1 MKNGQKYKSSFI
13 SRFSPKSGPGPGT
26 VQQGWTVETPGKKHS
41 ISSQTTRNEV
51 LCMLTGNQRS
61 PPFPLS
67 FFLNLLALPEASL
80 SLKMAMLGQQQYCQ
94 SCSGYPKSEG
104 KFFTLARGM
113 GNWALAFPT
122 VLGWVKGFFLSIF
135 FSFLSFLYR
144 KDTLHYTNCIENQDS
159 ESKPR
164 FWARKQLS

>member
-1 MKNGQKYKSSFI
+1 MKNGQKHKSSFI

-26 VQQGWTVETPGKKHS
+26 VQQAWTVETPGKKHS
-41 ISSQTTRNEV
+41 LSSQTTRNEV

-67 FFLNLLALPEASL
+67 FFLNLLALPEASF

-104 KFFTLARGM
+104 KFFTLARGSCISH
-113 GNWALAFPT
+113 G
-122 VLGWVKGFFLSIF
+122 VGVSEGFLSFYF
-135 FSFLSFLYR
+135 FSFLSFLYPE
-144 KDTLHYTNCIENQDS
+144 DTLHYTNCIENQDS